1 VIRLRQVTL
10 SRGTRILL
18 READAAIAPGER
30 IALIGENGSGK
41 STLLGALAGDVTLD
55 GGDIDM
61 PALRIV
67 RLEQSL
73 PRSDLPAWQFVMQ
86 ADPQL
91 MRAQHA
97 LTEAE
102 ATDDGE
108 ALAQAHDDWLQCD
121 GPSAPARA
129 RELLHGLGFSATE
142 AERPVDQFSGGW
154 KMRLN
159 LARALMAPAD
169 LLMLDEPTNHLD
181 LDAVLWLER
190 RLIRRDATLI
200 VVSHDRDFLDRIAT
214 ATLNIEQDTLVRYS
228 GGYSACEQARA
239 ERAAQ
244 RQRAVVAQQAQ
255 IAHLHAFVERFRAK
269 ATKARQ
275 AQSRLK
281 ALERIEVL
289 APLRASRGVDF
300 AFAPVGDCPDPLVR
314 MADVCAGY
322 PGADGQAAHPVVT
335 HASLT
340 VGRGSRIGV
349 LGRNGAGKTT
359 LIRTAVG
366 ELAALSGEL
375 QRARTVRVGYFAQ
388 QQVDA
393 LRPEASALLHMQ
405 RLAPQEREQVLR
417 DWLGRFGFRGEDAT
431 RPVGPM
437 SGGERSRLALA
448 MLVWGKPQLL
458 VLDEPTNHLDA
469 TTRDALADA
478 LAEFDGAL
486 LLVSHDRY
494 LLRATVDQF
503 VRVADGSLDAFDGD
517 LEDYAQWLTQRG
529 TEPSAPGASGSA
541 APTRPAD
548 GSGNPTGSG
557 AGASASAGN
566 RRDDRRA
573 AAEQRA
579 QRAALRRPIEKQMQA
594 LEQNLAKAEARI
606 AQIDLKLAEPDA
618 YRDSAA
624 ANEMARERGTLVR
637 ERESLEEAWMELAS
651 QLEALDEPNT
661 A

>member
-1 VIRLRQVTL
+1 MIRLRQITL
-10 SRGTRILL
+10 SRGSRTLL
-18 READAAIAPGER
+18 HDADAAIAPGER

-55 GGDIDM
+55 AGDIDM
-61 PALRIV
+61 PPMRIA
-67 RLEQSL
+67 RLSQSM
-73 PRSDLPAWQFVMQ
+73 PSSALPAWQFVLQ
-86 ADPQL
+86 ADEAL
-91 MRAQHA
+91 MRAQVA
-97 LTEAE
+97 LSQAE
-102 ATDDGE
+102 AADDGE

-129 RELLHGLGFSATE
+129 RELLHGLGFSTDE

-190 RLIRRDATLI
+190 RLTRRDATLI

-214 ATLNIEQDTLVRYS
+214 ATLHLDQDKLVRYS

-244 RQRAVVAQQAQ
+244 HQRAVSAQQTQ

-289 APLRASRGVDF
+289 APLRATRGVDF
-300 AFAPVGDCPDPLVR
+300 SFAAVGDCPDPLVR
-314 MADVCAGY
+314 LHDVSVGY
-322 PGADGQAAHPVVT
+322 RGDDMHEARVIVSGAR
-335 HASLT
+335 LT

-359 LIRTAVG
+359 LIRTVIG
-366 ELAALSGEL
+366 DLAPLSGEL
-375 QRARTVRVGYFAQ
+375 SRARTVRVGYFAQ

-393 LRPEASALLHMQ
+393 LRPEDSALTHMQ
-405 RLAPQEREQVLR
+405 RLAPTEREQILR
-417 DWLGRFGFRGEDAT
+417 DWLGRFGFKGEDAT

-503 VRVADGSLDAFDGD
+503 VRVADGTLDVFDGD
-517 LEDYAQWLTQRG
+517 LDDYAQWLTQR
-529 TEPSAPGASGSA
+529 PSAAVATAGMDASGA
-541 APTRPAD
+541 ALA
-548 GSGNPTGSG
+548 
-557 AGASASAGN
+557 AGGVGTSVSTASAGAASPVS
-566 RRDDRRA
+566 RREDRRA

-579 QRAALRRPIEKQMQA
+579 QRAALRKPLQHKLTAIERD
-594 LEQNLAKAEARI
+594 LSRLEARI
-606 AQIDLKLAEPDA
+606 GEIETRLAEPDA

-624 ANEMARERGTLVR
+624 ANGLSRERATLTR
-637 ERESLEEAWMELAS
+637 ERDTLEESWIELGS
-651 QLEALDEPNT
+651 QIEALDDP